1 MSHRGWLT
9 QAWNYHQSCIDTLL
23 LSYSRVTPANAHFP
37 DVNVVLQLIH
47 ATLHSHVRL
56 GDAKGPLAV
65 EYRLARAS
73 SLGAR
78 VLSEQIRSAFVDRC
92 RGDVGGLAARPCS
105 ISRRYKIIVRLG
117 PRCA

>member
-23 LSYSRVTPANAHFP
+23 LSYSGLTLANAHFP
-37 DVNVVLQLIH
+37 DVNVVLQIIH
-47 ATLHSHVRL
+47 ATLHCYFRL

-65 EYRLARAS
+65 EYRLAGAS

-78 VLSEQIRSAFVDRC
+78 VLSKQIRSAFVPI
-92 RGDVGGLAARPCS
+92 LYLSPIA
-105 ISRRYKIIVRLG
+105 K
-117 PRCA
+117 